1 MTITPILAHGG
12 GLLPLMA
19 AGCVAFGL
27 LAAGV
32 SLIATGKKQSHAMMG
47 FVLCLASILVVVLSL
62 KFFKTL
68 IHLF

>member
-1 MTITPILAHGG
+1 
-12 GLLPLMA
+12 MA